1 MINLSIWT
9 LIIHLGFFLV
19 MLVVLNKLLFQPML
33 AVMDERTERVD
44 GNREAADK
52 AVSGAGEMIDEYQ
65 SRIAGAKKE
74 LGSEKDEVRRAT
86 DAEVDKLLQSAR
98 ISAGEV
104 VADVREKVAAQ
115 YQAAEDG
122 LKADSQAM
130 GKDVAERILGRSVN

>member
-9 LIIHLGFFLV
+9 LIIHLGFFLL

-52 AVSGAGEMIDEYQ
+52 AVSGAGDMIDEYQ
-65 SRIAGAKKE
+65 GRIASARKE
-74 LGSEKDEVRRAT
+74 LGAEKDEVRKAT

-98 ISAGEV
+98 IAAGEV
-104 VADVREKVAAQ
+104 VAEVREKVAAQ